1 LVNRT
6 GKLQP
11 VSWAEAL
18 DWVAESFQSLIATGK
33 SVGVLGSARA
43 TNEENYLAG
52 KLARAYLRT
61 NNLDFSYHPVCGPL
75 LRGIEDVCGS
85 SFPSVS
91 LRDIESSQTI
101 LLIEGDLAYTHPQV
115 ALSVLRAVEKGARL
129 ITLGC
134 VRTQLARLASLHLQ
148 VAPGSESV
156 AINALLAG
164 VLNSPSMELSSVALG
179 SEGLE
184 MLRKGMASVS
194 VTEEA
199 RQVAAWFARARQA
212 VILMVPT
219 FGPDQTRKNAA
230 ALATLAALTGHLG
243 KSGSGLL
250 PLLGRSNVRGACDM
264 GLAPDRLPDYEPL
277 ERLSS
282 RQRLQAIWGRK
293 VPHEAGEDA
302 ENILQSV
309 RGLICVA
316 DDPPSV
322 LPGGLRAME
331 LLSKI
336 EFLVILDAF
345 STPTSQ
351 IASAVLPIASFAETE
366 GTVTNL
372 EGRVQRLH
380 AAAEPP
386 GEARPGWQVL
396 AEFCRRFGVGAKY
409 SSVRDVFSEVTQ
421 AAPRYADLDRRLL
434 EEEWG
439 AALPA
444 NPDGSRYVLHAASG
458 ETPESTGAYVLA
470 SDSAYD
476 WDRDPLVLFSPILSR
491 DGQSQRKLF
500 PNGFVDISKV
510 DADRLGVHAG
520 RRIKLSSPRG
530 SAVFP
535 VQVRADLKPGVLLM
549 PRTFRDQ
556 IGDLLGTASATAIE
570 VEQA

>member
-1 LVNRT
+1 MARSTPHVVGLRSDVLTVPTTCPFCACGCGLYLLAKQGELIGVAPSESHPVSAGRLCARGWNAHEAPLWGTRLTQPLVNRT

-199 RQVAAWFARARQA
+199 RQV
-212 VILMVPT
+212 
-219 FGPDQTRKNAA
+219 
-230 ALATLAALTGHLG
+230 
-243 KSGSGLL
+243 
-250 PLLGRSNVRGACDM
+250 
-264 GLAPDRLPDYEPL
+264 
-277 ERLSS
+277 
-282 RQRLQAIWGRK
+282 
-293 VPHEAGEDA
+293 
-302 ENILQSV
+302 
-309 RGLICVA
+309 
-316 DDPPSV
+316 
-322 LPGGLRAME
+322 
-331 LLSKI
+331 
-336 EFLVILDAF
+336 
-345 STPTSQ
+345 
-351 IASAVLPIASFAETE
+351 
-366 GTVTNL
+366 
-372 EGRVQRLH
+372 
-380 AAAEPP
+380 
-386 GEARPGWQVL
+386 
-396 AEFCRRFGVGAKY
+396 
-409 SSVRDVFSEVTQ
+409 
-421 AAPRYADLDRRLL
+421 
-434 EEEWG
+434 
-439 AALPA
+439 
-444 NPDGSRYVLHAASG
+444 
-458 ETPESTGAYVLA
+458 
-470 SDSAYD
+470 
-476 WDRDPLVLFSPILSR
+476 
-491 DGQSQRKLF
+491 
-500 PNGFVDISKV
+500 
-510 DADRLGVHAG
+510 
-520 RRIKLSSPRG
+520 
-530 SAVFP
+530 
-535 VQVRADLKPGVLLM
+535 
-549 PRTFRDQ
+549 
-556 IGDLLGTASATAIE
+556 
-570 VEQA
+570 